1 MKLIEWLQ
9 FIKKQN
15 KYWSEMTQNNQCE
28 AERELFFEPL
38 KVNAPNILEEKRKRE
53 EKFGKDCL

>member
-1 MKLIEWLQ
+1 
-9 FIKKQN
+9 
-15 KYWSEMTQNNQCE
+15 MTQNNQCE

-38 KVNAPNILEEKRKRE
+38 KVNSPNILEEKKKRE